1 MRNVRETMAASR
13 LRCRTK
19 LSAALLLLALR
30 APPTDAFIALPG
42 NVTRVFLNIG
52 SHIDPMP
59 PPRNDVNTVTIAF
72 EPIVGCRIKQR
83 DWLYVIHAAVEADT
97 SIATMG
103 VYNSAQESS
112 SLSAPAM
119 NFQFAQRAQRSV
131 LVPVIS
137 MRTVLSSIPYE
148 VDIWFMKTD
157 MQGHDYNTMVAAG
170 ELLGRVHY
178 IRVECWIKN
187 LYSYKGVRNDFCRD
201 LFPYMRTHGFELVH
215 MHGNSGARPAVN
227 DGRGVAGQAAA
238 LEWCERFK
246 NAPVQPGLLEADAY
260 FKRIGTSLP
269 PPLGRDWIF
278 R

>member
-1 MRNVRETMAASR
+1 MAGSR
-13 LRCRTK
+13 GVP
-19 LSAALLLLALR
+19 AWIAGLLLALR
-30 APPTDAFIALPG
+30 ALPTEGVIALPV

-59 PPRNDVNTVTIAF
+59 PPRNEMNTVTIAF
-72 EPIVGCRIKQR
+72 EPIVGCRIKPR

-103 VYNSAQESS
+103 VYNAAQESS

-119 NFQFAQRAQRSV
+119 DFKFTQRAQRSV

-178 IRVECWIKN
+178 IRVESWIKN
-187 LYSYKGVRNDFCRD
+187 MYSYKGVRNDFCRD

-215 MHGNSGARPAVN
+215 MHGNSGARSAVN
-227 DGRGVAGQAAA
+227 DGRGVVGQAAA
-238 LEWCERFK
+238 LAWCELHK
-246 NAPVQPGLLEADAY
+246 DAPVQAGLLEADAY
-260 FKRIGTSLP
+260 FKRVGTQLP

-278 R
+278 K